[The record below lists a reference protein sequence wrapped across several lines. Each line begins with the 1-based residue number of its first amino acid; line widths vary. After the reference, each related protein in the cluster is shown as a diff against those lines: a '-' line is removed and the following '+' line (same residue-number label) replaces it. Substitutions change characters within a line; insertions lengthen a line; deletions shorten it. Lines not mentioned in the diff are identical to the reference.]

1 MINQYFPFN
10 LLVDAFYFHLLQRFR
25 ELFLFYEKS
34 IVIVFG
40 SFWLMIASILNASST
55 TQTLLDQLK
64 RAQSMDEA
72 GPIVDKL
79 WKEWT
84 SAHKNS
90 DEKALMSEGLVA
102 MSEGNLDRAENI
114 FTKLIELN
122 PSFTEA
128 WNKRATLRFMLWD
141 FEGSLLDVEKVL
153 TLEPRH
159 FGALSGLGM
168 IHLRLGDPERA
179 LKAYEDL
186 VNIFQVMLMQFKRL
200 SRLKTI

>member
-1 MINQYFPFN
+1 MLSTFTCYQDIESYLSFMK
-10 LLVDAFYFHLLQRFR
+10 
-25 ELFLFYEKS
+25 KS
-34 IVIVFG
+34 IIICSG
-40 SFWLMIASILNASST
+40 CLWLMIASILNASSA
-55 TQTLLDQLK
+55 TQTLLDQLE

-79 WKEWT
+79 WRHWT

-90 DEKALMSEGLVA
+90 DEEALMAEGLVA

-114 FTKLIELN
+114 FTKLIEVN
-122 PSFTEA
+122 PNFTEA

-141 FEGSLLDVEKVL
+141 FEGSLKDVEKVL

-186 VNIFQVMLMQFKRL
+186 VNIFPSNSDAAQKIIT
-200 SRLKTI
+200 LKNYLGINTL

>member
-1 MINQYFPFN
+1 MLSNLTCYKDLESYFF
-10 LLVDAFYFHLLQRFR
+10 FMKR
-25 ELFLFYEKS
+25 S
-34 IVIVFG
+34 IIIFFG
-40 SFWLMIASILNASST
+40 SFWLMIASILNSNSK

-79 WKEWT
+79 WREWT

-90 DEKALMSEGLVA
+90 DEEALMSEGLVA

-114 FTKLIELN
+114 FTKLIEVN

-141 FEGSLLDVEKVL
+141 FEGSLKDVEKVL

-186 VNIFQVMLMQFKRL
+186 VNIFPSNVDAVQKIIT
-200 SRLKTI
+200 LKNYLGINTL

>member
-1 MINQYFPFN
+1 MLSTFTCCKDLESYFSFMN
-10 LLVDAFYFHLLQRFR
+10 R
-25 ELFLFYEKS
+25 S
-34 IVIVFG
+34 IIIFSG
-40 SFWLMIASILNASST
+40 SLWLIIASILNASST

-79 WKEWT
+79 GREWT
-84 SAHKNS
+84 SAHENS
-90 DEKALMSEGLVA
+90 DEEALMSEGLVA

-114 FTKLIELN
+114 FTKLIEAN

-141 FEGSLLDVEKVL
+141 FEGSLRDVEKVL

-186 VNIFQVMLMQFKRL
+186 VNVFPSNADAVQKIIT
-200 SRLKTI
+200 LKNYLGINTL

>member
-1 MINQYFPFN
+1 MLSTFTCCKDLESYFNFMN
-10 LLVDAFYFHLLQRFR
+10 R
-25 ELFLFYEKS
+25 S
-34 IVIVFG
+34 IIIFSG
-40 SFWLMIASILNASST
+40 SLWLIIASILNASST

-79 WKEWT
+79 WREWT
-84 SAHKNS
+84 SAHANS
-90 DEKALMSEGLVA
+90 EEEALMSEGLVA

-114 FTKLIELN
+114 FTKLIEAI

-141 FEGSLLDVEKVL
+141 FEGSLRDVEKVL

-159 FGALSGLGM
+159 FGALSGRGM
-168 IHLRLGDPERA
+168 LYLRLGDPERA

-186 VNIFQVMLMQFKRL
+186 VNIFPSNADAVQKIIT
-200 SRLKTI
+200 LKNYLGINTL

>member
-1 MINQYFPFN
+1 MLSTFTCYKDLESYLCFMK
-10 LLVDAFYFHLLQRFR
+10 R
-25 ELFLFYEKS
+25 S
-34 IVIVFG
+34 IVIFSG
-40 SFWLMIASILNASST
+40 SLWLIIASILNASST

-79 WKEWT
+79 WREWT
-84 SAHKNS
+84 SAHENS
-90 DEKALMSEGLVA
+90 EEEALMSEGLVA

-114 FTKLIELN
+114 FTKLIEVN

-141 FEGSLLDVEKVL
+141 FEGSLKDVEKVL

-179 LKAYEDL
+179 LKAYEAL
-186 VNIFQVMLMQFKRL
+186 VNIFPSNADAVQKIIT
-200 SRLKTI
+200 LKNYLGINTL

>member
-1 MINQYFPFN
+1 MLSTFTCYKD
-10 LLVDAFYFHLLQRFR
+10 LESYFYFMKR
-25 ELFLFYEKS
+25 S

-55 TQTLLDQLK
+55 TQTLLDQLE

-79 WKEWT
+79 WREWT

-90 DEKALMSEGLVA
+90 DEEALMSEGLVA

-141 FEGSLLDVEKVL
+141 FEGSLKDVEKVL

-186 VNIFQVMLMQFKRL
+186 VNIFPSNADAVQKIIT
-200 SRLKTI
+200 LKNYLGINTL

>member
-1 MINQYFPFN
+1 MLSTFTCYKD
-10 LLVDAFYFHLLQRFR
+10 LESYFYFMKR
-25 ELFLFYEKS
+25 S

-79 WKEWT
+79 WREWT

-90 DEKALMSEGLVA
+90 DEEALMSEGLVA

-114 FTKLIELN
+114 FTKLIEVN

-141 FEGSLLDVEKVL
+141 FEGSLKDVEKVL
-153 TLEPRH
+153 TMEPRH

-186 VNIFQVMLMQFKRL
+186 VNIFPSNADAVQKIIT
-200 SRLKTI
+200 LKNYLGINTL

>member
-1 MINQYFPFN
+1 MLSTFTCYKD
-10 LLVDAFYFHLLQRFR
+10 LESYFYFMKR
-25 ELFLFYEKS
+25 S

-90 DEKALMSEGLVA
+90 DEEALMSEGLVA
-102 MSEGNLDRAENI
+102 MSEGNLGRAENI
-114 FTKLIELN
+114 FTKLIEVN
-122 PSFTEA
+122 PNFTEA

-141 FEGSLLDVEKVL
+141 FEGSLKDVEKVL

-186 VNIFQVMLMQFKRL
+186 VNIFPSNADAVQKIIT
-200 SRLKTI
+200 LKNYLGINTL

>member
-1 MINQYFPFN
+1 MLSTFTCYQDIESYLSFMK
-10 LLVDAFYFHLLQRFR
+10 
-25 ELFLFYEKS
+25 KS
-34 IVIVFG
+34 IIICSG
-40 SFWLMIASILNASST
+40 CLWLMIASILNASSA
-55 TQTLLDQLK
+55 TQTLLDQLE

-79 WKEWT
+79 WRHWT

-90 DEKALMSEGLVA
+90 DEEALMAEGLVA

-114 FTKLIELN
+114 FSKLIEVN
-122 PSFTEA
+122 PDFTEA

-141 FEGSLLDVEKVL
+141 FEGSLKDVEKVL

-186 VNIFQVMLMQFKRL
+186 VNIFPSNADAAQKIIT
-200 SRLKTI
+200 LKNYLGINTL

>member
-1 MINQYFPFN
+1 MLSTFTCCKDLESY
-10 LLVDAFYFHLLQRFR
+10 FYFMNR
-25 ELFLFYEKS
+25 S
-34 IVIVFG
+34 IIIFSG
-40 SFWLMIASILNASST
+40 SLWLIIASILNASST

-79 WKEWT
+79 WREWT

-90 DEKALMSEGLVA
+90 DEEALMSEGLVA

-114 FTKLIELN
+114 FTKLIEAN

-141 FEGSLLDVEKVL
+141 FEGSLRDVEKVL

-186 VNIFQVMLMQFKRL
+186 VNIFPSNADAVQKIIT
-200 SRLKTI
+200 LKNYLGINTL

>member
-1 MINQYFPFN
+1 MLSTFTCYKD
-10 LLVDAFYFHLLQRFR
+10 LESYFYFMKR
-25 ELFLFYEKS
+25 S

-79 WKEWT
+79 WREWT

-90 DEKALMSEGLVA
+90 DEEALMSEGLVA

-141 FEGSLLDVEKVL
+141 FEGSLKDVEKVL

-186 VNIFQVMLMQFKRL
+186 VNIFPSNADAVQKIIT
-200 SRLKTI
+200 LKNYLGINTL

>member
-1 MINQYFPFN
+1 MLSTFTCYKDLESYLYFM
-10 LLVDAFYFHLLQRFR
+10 
-25 ELFLFYEKS
+25 KSS
-34 IVIVFG
+34 IVIFSG
-40 SFWLMIASILNASST
+40 FLWLMIASILNASST
-55 TQTLLDQLK
+55 TQTLLDQLEL
-64 RAQSMDEA
+64 AQSMDEA
-72 GPIVDKL
+72 GPIVEKL
-79 WKEWT
+79 WREWT

-90 DEKALMSEGLVA
+90 DEEALMSEGLVA

-114 FTKLIELN
+114 FTKLIEVN

-141 FEGSLLDVEKVL
+141 FEGSLKDVEKVL

-186 VNIFQVMLMQFKRL
+186 VNIFPSNADAVQKIIT
-200 SRLKTI
+200 LKNYLGINTL

>member
-1 MINQYFPFN
+1 MLSTFTCCKDLESY
-10 LLVDAFYFHLLQRFR
+10 FYFMNR
-25 ELFLFYEKS
+25 S
-34 IVIVFG
+34 IIIFSG
-40 SFWLMIASILNASST
+40 SLWLIIASILNASST

-79 WKEWT
+79 WREWT
-84 SAHKNS
+84 SAHENS
-90 DEKALMSEGLVA
+90 DEEALMSEGLVA

-114 FTKLIELN
+114 FTKLIEAN

-141 FEGSLLDVEKVL
+141 FEGSLRDVEKVL

-179 LKAYEDL
+179 LKAYEAL
-186 VNIFQVMLMQFKRL
+186 VNIFPSNADAVQKIIT
-200 SRLKTI
+200 LKNYLGINTL

>member
-1 MINQYFPFN
+1 MPSTFTCYKDLESYFFFMKRS
-10 LLVDAFYFHLLQRFR
+10 LTIF
-25 ELFLFYEKS
+25 
-34 IVIVFG
+34 FG
-40 SFWLMIASILNASST
+40 CLWLMIASILNASST
-55 TQTLLDQLK
+55 TQTLLDQLE

-79 WKEWT
+79 WREWT

-90 DEKALMSEGLVA
+90 DEEALMSEGLVA

-114 FTKLIELN
+114 FTKLIEVN

-141 FEGSLLDVEKVL
+141 FEGSLKDVEKVL

-186 VNIFQVMLMQFKRL
+186 VNIFPSNADAVQKIIT
-200 SRLKTI
+200 LKNYLGINTL

>member
-1 MINQYFPFN
+1 MLSTFTCYKDLESYLYFM
-10 LLVDAFYFHLLQRFR
+10 
-25 ELFLFYEKS
+25 KIS
-34 IVIVFG
+34 IVIFSC

-79 WKEWT
+79 WREWT

-90 DEKALMSEGLVA
+90 DEEALMSEGLVA

-114 FTKLIELN
+114 FTKLIEVN

-141 FEGSLLDVEKVL
+141 FEGSLKDVEKVL

-186 VNIFQVMLMQFKRL
+186 VNIFPSNADAVQKIIT
-200 SRLKTI
+200 LKNYLGINTL

>member
-1 MINQYFPFN
+1 MLSTFTCYKD
-10 LLVDAFYFHLLQRFR
+10 LESYFYFMKSSTLIFSG
-25 ELFLFYEKS
+25 FL
-34 IVIVFG
+34 
-40 SFWLMIASILNASST
+40 WLMIASILNASST

-72 GPIVDKL
+72 SPIVDKL
-79 WKEWT
+79 WREWT

-90 DEKALMSEGLVA
+90 DEEALMSEGLVA

-114 FTKLIELN
+114 FTKLIEVN

-141 FEGSLLDVEKVL
+141 FEGSLKDVEKVL

-186 VNIFQVMLMQFKRL
+186 VNIFPSNADAVQKIIT
-200 SRLKTI
+200 LKNYLGINTL

>member
-1 MINQYFPFN
+1 MLSTFTCYKD
-10 LLVDAFYFHLLQRFR
+10 LESYFYFMKR
-25 ELFLFYEKS
+25 S

-90 DEKALMSEGLVA
+90 DEEALMSEGLVA

-114 FTKLIELN
+114 FTKLIEVN

-141 FEGSLLDVEKVL
+141 FEGSLKDVEKVL

-186 VNIFQVMLMQFKRL
+186 VNIFPSNADAVQKIIT
-200 SRLKTI
+200 LKNYLGINTL

>member
-1 MINQYFPFN
+1 MLSTFTCYKD
-10 LLVDAFYFHLLQRFR
+10 LESYFYFMKR
-25 ELFLFYEKS
+25 S

-72 GPIVDKL
+72 GPIVEKL
-79 WKEWT
+79 WREWT

-90 DEKALMSEGLVA
+90 DEEALMSEGLVA

-141 FEGSLLDVEKVL
+141 FEGSLKDVEKVL

-186 VNIFQVMLMQFKRL
+186 VNIFPSNADAVQKIIT
-200 SRLKTI
+200 LKNYLGINTL

>member
-1 MINQYFPFN
+1 MLSTFTCYKDLESYF
-10 LLVDAFYFHLLQRFR
+10 YYMKR
-25 ELFLFYEKS
+25 S

-114 FTKLIELN
+114 FTKLIEVN

-141 FEGSLLDVEKVL
+141 FEGSLKDVEKVL
-153 TLEPRH
+153 TMEPRH

-186 VNIFQVMLMQFKRL
+186 VNIFPSNADAVQKIIT
-200 SRLKTI
+200 LKNYLGINTL

>member
-1 MINQYFPFN
+1 MLSTFTCYKD
-10 LLVDAFYFHLLQRFR
+10 LESYFYFMKR
-25 ELFLFYEKS
+25 S

-90 DEKALMSEGLVA
+90 DEEALMSEGLVA

-114 FTKLIELN
+114 FTKLIEVN
-122 PSFTEA
+122 PNFTEA

-141 FEGSLLDVEKVL
+141 FEGSLKDVEKVL

-186 VNIFQVMLMQFKRL
+186 VNIFPSNADAVQKIIT
-200 SRLKTI
+200 LKNYLGINTL

>member
-1 MINQYFPFN
+1 MLSTLTCYKDLESYFCFMK
-10 LLVDAFYFHLLQRFR
+10 R
-25 ELFLFYEKS
+25 S

-141 FEGSLLDVEKVL
+141 FEGSLKDVEKVL

-186 VNIFQVMLMQFKRL
+186 VNIFPSNADAVQKIIA
-200 SRLKTI
+200 LKNYLGINTL

>member
-1 MINQYFPFN
+1 MK
-10 LLVDAFYFHLLQRFR
+10 
-25 ELFLFYEKS
+25 KS
-34 IVIVFG
+34 IIICSG
-40 SFWLMIASILNASST
+40 CIWLMIASILNASSA
-55 TQTLLDQLK
+55 TQTLLDQLE

-72 GPIVDKL
+72 GPIVDML
-79 WKEWT
+79 WRNWT
-84 SAHKNS
+84 SAHRNS
-90 DEKALMSEGLVA
+90 DEEALMAEGLVA

-114 FTKLIELN
+114 FTKLIEVN

-141 FEGSLLDVEKVL
+141 FEGSLKDVEKVL

-186 VNIFQVMLMQFKRL
+186 VNIFPSNADAVQKIIT
-200 SRLKTI
+200 LKNYLGINTL

>member
-1 MINQYFPFN
+1 MLSTFTCYKDLESYLYFMK
-10 LLVDAFYFHLLQRFR
+10 R
-25 ELFLFYEKS
+25 S
-34 IVIVFG
+34 IVIFSG
-40 SFWLMIASILNASST
+40 CLWLMIASILNASST

-72 GPIVDKL
+72 GPIVDEL
-79 WKEWT
+79 WREWT

-90 DEKALMSEGLVA
+90 DEEALMSEGLVA

-114 FTKLIELN
+114 FTKLIEAN

-141 FEGSLLDVEKVL
+141 FEGSLKDVEKVL

-186 VNIFQVMLMQFKRL
+186 VNIFPSNADAVQKIIT
-200 SRLKTI
+200 LKNYLGINTL

>member
-1 MINQYFPFN
+1 
-10 LLVDAFYFHLLQRFR
+10 
-25 ELFLFYEKS
+25 
-34 IVIVFG
+34 
-40 SFWLMIASILNASST
+40 MIASILNASST

-90 DEKALMSEGLVA
+90 DEEALMSEGLVA
-102 MSEGNLDRAENI
+102 MSDGNLDRAENI
-114 FTKLIELN
+114 FTKLIEVN

-141 FEGSLLDVEKVL
+141 FEGSLKDCLL
-153 TLEPRH
+153 YTSPSPR
-159 FGALSGLGM
+159 
-168 IHLRLGDPERA
+168 D
-179 LKAYEDL
+179 
-186 VNIFQVMLMQFKRL
+186 
-200 SRLKTI
+200 

>member
-1 MINQYFPFN
+1 MLSTFTCYKDLECYF
-10 LLVDAFYFHLLQRFR
+10 Y
-25 ELFLFYEKS
+25 YMKS
-34 IVIVFG
+34 IIVIFSG
-40 SFWLMIASILNASST
+40 FLWLMIASILNASST
-55 TQTLLDQLK
+55 TQTLLDQLE

-72 GPIVDKL
+72 GPIVEKL
-79 WKEWT
+79 WREWT

-186 VNIFQVMLMQFKRL
+186 VNIFPSNADAVQKIIT
-200 SRLKTI
+200 LKNYLGINTL

>member
-1 MINQYFPFN
+1 MLSTFTCCKDLESY
-10 LLVDAFYFHLLQRFR
+10 FYFLNR
-25 ELFLFYEKS
+25 S
-34 IVIVFG
+34 IIIFSG
-40 SFWLMIASILNASST
+40 SLWLIIASILNASST

-79 WKEWT
+79 WREWT

-90 DEKALMSEGLVA
+90 NEEALMSEGLVA

-114 FTKLIELN
+114 FTKLIEAN

-141 FEGSLLDVEKVL
+141 FEGSLRDVEKVL

-186 VNIFQVMLMQFKRL
+186 VNIFPSNADAVQKIIT
-200 SRLKTI
+200 LKNYLGINTL

>member
-1 MINQYFPFN
+1 MLSTFTCYKD
-10 LLVDAFYFHLLQRFR
+10 LESYFYFMKR
-25 ELFLFYEKS
+25 S

-40 SFWLMIASILNASST
+40 SFWLLIASILNASST

-79 WKEWT
+79 WREWT

-90 DEKALMSEGLVA
+90 DEEALMSEGLVA

-114 FTKLIELN
+114 FTKLIEVN

-141 FEGSLLDVEKVL
+141 FEGSLKDVEKVL

-186 VNIFQVMLMQFKRL
+186 VNIFPSNADAVQKIIT
-200 SRLKTI
+200 LKNYLGINTL